1 MVELFLIILIYYMEN
16 VGVGNYL
23 STAWEKFTVAFFKVA
38 VLAQKLSCFLSSSP
52 CALEGFCLS
61 EPGNRTITLVIS
73 YPPWEKIVTQSN
85 YPSIKKK

>member
-1 MVELFLIILIYYMEN
+1 MEN

-23 STAWEKFTVAFFKVA
+23 STAWEKFIVAFFKVA
-38 VLAQKLSCFLSSSP
+38 VFAQNLSCCLYSSP
-52 CALEGFCLS
+52 CPLEGFCLS
-61 EPGNRTITLVIS
+61 EPRNMTLTLVIS